1 MRYILFFLILG
12 LLSCNENNVTLP
24 NSTGSK
30 SEILFVSP
38 DYLWENTLGD
48 IVVNCFTSPIPGI
61 AKKENSFK
69 VLQVNE
75 KEFSSLLKTHTNI
88 VLITS
93 DTTTYFKNNLW
104 ANDQLVTFLYFK
116 NDINQFNSECKSI
129 FNIYYDKEISA
140 IKNKILNTLNKAYTK
155 KIYDSFRI
163 KTIIPKEYSQSF
175 DAEDQMLFSYNPQ
188 NKDVIKH
195 ILIYKLP
202 VDTFDLHQLQLQ
214 TNSFFKQHLKGPK
227 ENSYVEIETLYPL
240 QMYND
245 SYRGLWK
252 LKNGFMGG
260 PLIIKPY
267 YLDDQ
272 IIVSVA
278 IVFDPKSSKRIYIKE
293 FEAIL

>member
-1 MRYILFFLILG
+1 MRYIFFFLILG

-38 DYLWENTLGD
+38 DYLWENKLGD
-48 IVVNCFTSPIPGI
+48 IVINFFTSPIPGI
-61 AKKENSFK
+61 AKNENSFK

-140 IKNKILNTLNKAYTK
+140 IKNIILNTSNKAYTK
-155 KIYDSFRI
+155 KIHESFQV
-163 KTIIPKEYSQSF
+163 KTIIPNEYSQSF

-202 VDTFDLHQLQLQ
+202 VDTFDLYQLQLQ

-267 YLDDQ
+267 YLNDQ

-278 IVFDPKSSKRIYIKE
+278 IVFDPKSTKRTYIKE

>member
-1 MRYILFFLILG
+1 MRYILFFLIVA

-38 DYLWENTLGD
+38 DYLWENTLGE
-48 IVVNCFTSPIPGI
+48 IVINFFTSPIPGI
-61 AKKENSFK
+61 AKNENSFK

-104 ANDQLVTFLYFK
+104 ANDQLVTFLFFK

-140 IKNKILNTLNKAYTK
+140 IKNKILNTSNIAYNK
-155 KIYDSFRI
+155 KIYESFRV
-163 KTIIPKEYSQSF
+163 KTIIPSEYSQSF

-227 ENSYVEIETLYPL
+227 ENSYVEIENLYPL

-278 IVFDPKSSKRIYIKE
+278 IVFDPKSSKRTYIKE

>member
-1 MRYILFFLILG
+1 MRYIFFFLILG

-24 NSTGSK
+24 YSTGSK

-48 IVVNCFTSPIPGI
+48 IVKNFFTSPIPGI
-61 AKKENSFK
+61 AKNESSFK

-75 KEFSSLLKTHTNI
+75 NEFSSLLKTHTNI

-140 IKNKILNTLNKAYTK
+140 IYNKMLNTSNKAYNK
-155 KIYDSFRI
+155 RIYESFQV
-163 KTIIPKEYSQSF
+163 KTIIPNEYSQSF
-175 DAEDQMLFSYNPQ
+175 DEEDQMLFSYNPQ

-202 VDTFDLHQLQLQ
+202 VDTFDLYQLQLQ

-267 YLDDQ
+267 YLNDQ

-278 IVFDPKSSKRIYIKE
+278 IVFDPKSTKRTYIKE

>member
-1 MRYILFFLILG
+1 MKIT
-12 LLSCNENNVTLP
+12 VTLP

-38 DYLWENTLGD
+38 DYLWENKLGE
-48 IVVNCFTSPIPGI
+48 IVINFFTSPIPGI
-61 AKKENSFK
+61 AKMKTLLRSFRLMK
-69 VLQVNE
+69 

-104 ANDQLVTFLYFK
+104 ANDQLVTFLCFK

-140 IKNKILNTLNKAYTK
+140 IKNKILNTSNKAYNK
-155 KIYDSFRI
+155 KIYESFRV
-163 KTIIPKEYSQSF
+163 KTIIPNEYSQSF
-175 DAEDQMLFSYNPQ
+175 DSKDQMLFSYNPQ

-202 VDTFDLHQLQLQ
+202 VDTFDLYQLQLQ

-278 IVFDPKSSKRIYIKE
+278 IVFDPKALKEPILRNLKLFYNKFFYNRSKIFNYN
-293 FEAIL
+293 F

>member
-1 MRYILFFLILG
+1 MRYILFFLIIG

-38 DYLWENTLGD
+38 DYLWENKLGD
-48 IVVNCFTSPIPGI
+48 IVMNFFASPIPGI

-140 IKNKILNTLNKAYTK
+140 IKNKILNTSNKAYNK
-155 KIYDSFRI
+155 KIYESFRV

-195 ILIYKLP
+195 VLIYKLP
-202 VDTFDLHQLQLQ
+202 VDTFDLYQLQLQ
-214 TNSFFKQHLKGPK
+214 TNSLFKQHLQGPK

-240 QMYND
+240 QLYND

-278 IVFDPKSSKRIYIKE
+278 IVFDPKSSKRTYIKE

>member
-61 AKKENSFK
+61 TKNENSFK

-93 DTTTYFKNNLW
+93 DTTTYFKSNLW
-104 ANDQLVTFLYFK
+104 AFDQLVTFLFFK

-140 IKNKILNTLNKAYTK
+140 IKNKILNTSNKAYNK
-155 KIYDSFRI
+155 KIYDSFRV
-163 KTIIPKEYSQSF
+163 KTIIPSEYSQSF

-202 VDTFDLHQLQLQ
+202 VDTFDLHHLQLQ

-227 ENSYVEIETLYPL
+227 DNSYVEIETLYPL

-278 IVFDPKSSKRIYIKE
+278 IVFDPKSSKRTYIKE

>member
-1 MRYILFFLILG
+1 MRYIFFFLILG

-38 DYLWENTLGD
+38 DYLWENKLGD
-48 IVVNCFTSPIPGI
+48 IVINFFASPIPGI

-195 ILIYKLP
+195 VLIYKLP

-240 QMYND
+240 QLYND

-278 IVFDPKSSKRIYIKE
+278 IVFDPKSSKRTYIKE

>member
-1 MRYILFFLILG
+1 MRYIFFFLILG
-12 LLSCNENNVTLP
+12 LISCNENNVTLP

-48 IVVNCFTSPIPGI
+48 IVINFFTSPIPGI
-61 AKKENSFK
+61 AKNESAFK

-140 IKNKILNTLNKAYTK
+140 IKNKILNTSNIAYNK
-155 KIYDSFRI
+155 KIYESFRV

-227 ENSYVEIETLYPL
+227 ENSYVEIENLYPL

-278 IVFDPKSSKRIYIKE
+278 IVFDPKSSKRTYIKE

>member
-1 MRYILFFLILG
+1 MRYILFFLILV

-38 DYLWENTLGD
+38 DYLWENKLGD
-48 IVVNCFTSPIPGI
+48 IVIHFFTSPIPGI
-61 AKKENSFK
+61 AKNENSFK

-116 NDINQFNSECKSI
+116 NDINQFNSECRSI

-140 IKNKILNTLNKAYTK
+140 IKNKILNTSNIAYNK
-155 KIYDSFRI
+155 KIYESFRV

-227 ENSYVEIETLYPL
+227 ENSYVEIENLYPL

>member
-1 MRYILFFLILG
+1 MRYIFFFLIIG

-38 DYLWENTLGD
+38 DYLWENKLGD
-48 IVVNCFTSPIPGI
+48 IVMNFFASPIPGI

-195 ILIYKLP
+195 VLIYKLP
-202 VDTFDLHQLQLQ
+202 VDTFDLYQLQLQ
-214 TNSFFKQHLKGPK
+214 TNSLFKQHLQGPN

-240 QMYND
+240 QLYND

-278 IVFDPKSSKRIYIKE
+278 IVFDPKSSKRTYIKE

>member
-1 MRYILFFLILG
+1 M
-12 LLSCNENNVTLP
+12 
-24 NSTGSK
+24 
-30 SEILFVSP
+30 
-38 DYLWENTLGD
+38 
-48 IVVNCFTSPIPGI
+48 
-61 AKKENSFK
+61 
-69 VLQVNE
+69 
-75 KEFSSLLKTHTNI
+75 
-88 VLITS
+88 
-93 DTTTYFKNNLW
+93 W
-104 ANDQLVTFLYFK
+104 ANDQLVTFLFFK

-140 IKNKILNTLNKAYTK
+140 IKNKILNTSNKAYNKT
-155 KIYDSFRI
+155 IYDSFRV

-278 IVFDPKSSKRIYIKE
+278 IVFDPKKALKE
-293 FEAIL
+293 LILRNLKLFYNKFFYNRGKIFTYNF

>member
-1 MRYILFFLILG
+1 MRYIFFFLIIG

-38 DYLWENTLGD
+38 DYLWENKLGD
-48 IVVNCFTSPIPGI
+48 IVMNFFASPIPGI

-195 ILIYKLP
+195 VLIYKLP
-202 VDTFDLHQLQLQ
+202 VDTFDLYQLELQ
-214 TNSFFKQHLKGPK
+214 TNSLFKQHLQGPM

-240 QMYND
+240 QLYND

-278 IVFDPKSSKRIYIKE
+278 IVFDPKSSKRTYIKE

>member
-1 MRYILFFLILG
+1 MRYIFFFLIIG
-12 LLSCNENNVTLP
+12 LLSCSENNVTLP

-38 DYLWENTLGD
+38 DYLWENKLGD
-48 IVVNCFTSPIPGI
+48 IVINFFASPIPGI
-61 AKKENSFK
+61 AKNENSFK

-104 ANDQLVTFLYFK
+104 ANDQLVTFLFFK

-188 NKDVIKH
+188 NKDIIKH

-202 VDTFDLHQLQLQ
+202 VDTFDLYQLQLQ

-278 IVFDPKSSKRIYIKE
+278 IVFDPKSSKRTYIKE